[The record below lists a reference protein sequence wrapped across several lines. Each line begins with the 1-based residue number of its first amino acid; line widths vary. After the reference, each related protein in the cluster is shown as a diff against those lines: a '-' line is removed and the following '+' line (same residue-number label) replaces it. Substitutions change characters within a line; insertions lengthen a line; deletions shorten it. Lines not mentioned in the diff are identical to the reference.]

1 MKHRSA
7 IVATALALAL
17 AAAGATEARSQE
29 RACGSRDPV
38 DTIDEMFSAI
48 FACWQP
54 PPGSAGMTLT
64 LSFSIRKN
72 GTLMGKPRA
81 TFSHM
86 GDDASLNRVFV
97 SSVLEALDKALPM
110 PLSDSMGGAFAGRP
124 LFPRFTAVIG
134 GAS

>member
-1 MKHRSA
+1 MKHRSE
-7 IVATALALAL
+7 IVATGLALAL
-17 AAAGATEARSQE
+17 LAGTNEARSQE
-29 RACGSRDPV
+29 RACGSRDPI

-54 PPGSAGMTLT
+54 PPGSDGMTLT

-86 GDDASLNRVFV
+86 GDDDSLNRVFV

-110 PLSDSMGGAFAGRP
+110 PLSDSMGGAIAGRP

>member
-1 MKHRSA
+1 MGTRSA
-7 IVATALALAL
+7 IVTTALALVL
-17 AAAGATEARSQE
+17 VAGATEARSQE
-29 RACGSRDPV
+29 RACGSPDPV
-38 DTIDEMFSAI
+38 DTIDEMFDAI

-72 GTLMGKPRA
+72 GTLIGKPRA

-97 SSVLEALDKALPM
+97 TSVLEALDKALPL
-110 PLSDSMGGAFAGRP
+110 PLSDSMGGAIAGRP